1 MLYLWSMNNANNNKM
16 KNLKFRVNQTK
27 TQKANLTP
35 SKVHN
40 LKIINTFSDGGR
52 LLYVVCNEKS
62 NFVLGQWFDNDNEF
76 SMRRLKDSVDASKY
90 NLEMHNNNNDLL
102 INKCTNGRITN
113 FWKVN

>member
-1 MLYLWSMNNANNNKM
+1 M

-40 LKIINTFSDGGR
+40 LKIINTFLRCGSFV
-52 LLYVVCNEKS
+52 YVVTNEKY
-62 NFVLGQWFDNDNEF
+62 NFVLDQWFDNDNEF

-113 FWKVN
+113 YWKVN